1 MKKYLRVAGVVVVLA
16 IIGWKWWGADRSTG
30 ADVPPVVASTIPA
43 GAEGFD
49 LGRLRFEPCELQRP
63 GSSATTAAFCA
74 PFQVPENRADPQ
86 ARMLDMRVAL
96 LKANSTASDD
106 PVVYLAGG
114 PGQSAIDTWPSVAP
128 AMASLRR
135 HRHVLLMDQR
145 GTGGSHALRCEA
157 LASMDETLTPSID
170 TVRQLTAACLEEVS
184 RFADPR
190 HYSTTD
196 AVADLEDLR
205 QAIGAPLFN
214 LVGISYGTRVAQQYM
229 NRHPQALRSV
239 VLDSP
244 VPNTHTLGEA
254 QAVNLDNA
262 LKAQFAVCTAEP
274 ACAQAFGDPY
284 ATLIRLRD
292 ALNAQPRTVS
302 WPDPHD
308 FGHEEQQLDG
318 GGVATLA
325 RFYAYAPETAALLPL
340 VLHEA
345 AAGRFAPLMGQL
357 DVIMAGMEELAGS
370 GMPLSVICT
379 EDADHIVPDPRD
391 ADTVMGTLMNEI
403 IAVQCALWPR
413 GEVPDDFNT
422 AVSGNLPVLVL
433 AGEFDPVTPPRFGE
447 EIVAGLDNAL
457 LIVAAGQSH
466 AVSGRGCLPK
476 LVGRFV
482 DTLEPGELDLSCT
495 ELFGATPAFIDYN
508 GAAP

>member
-1 MKKYLRVAGVVVVLA
+1 MKKYLRIAGVLVVVA
-16 IIGWKWWGADRSTG
+16 MVAWKWWGADQSAQG
-30 ADVPPVVASTIPA
+30 DAPPTVTSTIPA

-49 LGRLRFEPCELQRP
+49 LGELRFEPCELQQP

-96 LKANSTASDD
+96 LKANSNASDD
-106 PVVYLAGG
+106 PVIYLAGG
-114 PGQSAIDTWPSVAP
+114 PGQSAIDTWPSVAH
-128 AMASLRR
+128 AMTSLRR

-145 GTGGSHALRCEA
+145 GTGGSHALRCDA
-157 LASMDETLTPSID
+157 LSSMDETLTPSVE
-170 TVRQLTAACLEEVS
+170 TVTQLTADCLEQIS
-184 RFADPR
+184 AFADPR
-190 HYSTTD
+190 HYTTSD

-205 QAIGAPLFN
+205 QAIGAPLVN

-239 VLDSP
+239 VLDSA
-244 VPNTHTLGEA
+244 VPNTHTLGQA

-262 LKAQFAVCTAEP
+262 LKAQFAVCTADP
-274 ACAQAFGDPY
+274 ACAGAFGDPY
-284 ATLIRLRD
+284 ATLIGLRD
-292 ALNAQPRTVS
+292 ALNTQPHKVS

-308 FGHEEQQLDG
+308 FGSEEQLLDG
-318 GGVATLA
+318 VGVATLA

-345 AAGRFAPLMGQL
+345 AAGRFAPLMAQVGL
-357 DVIMAGMEELAGS
+357 IMAGMEDLAGS
-370 GMPLSVICT
+370 GMPLSVICS
-379 EDADHIVPDPRD
+379 EDADQVVADPRD
-391 ADTVMGTLMNEI
+391 ADTVMGTLMSEVL
-403 IAVQCALWPR
+403 AAQCALWPR
-413 GEVPDDFNT
+413 GARPEDFNK
-422 AVSGNLPVLVL
+422 AVSGDLPVLVL

-447 EIVAGLDNAL
+447 QIVAGLDNAL
-457 LIVAAGQSH
+457 LITATGQSH
-466 AVSGRGCLPK
+466 AVIGRGCLPK

-482 DTLEPGELDLSCT
+482 DTLDPKELDLSCT
-495 ELFGATPAFIDYN
+495 ELFGAIPAFLDYN